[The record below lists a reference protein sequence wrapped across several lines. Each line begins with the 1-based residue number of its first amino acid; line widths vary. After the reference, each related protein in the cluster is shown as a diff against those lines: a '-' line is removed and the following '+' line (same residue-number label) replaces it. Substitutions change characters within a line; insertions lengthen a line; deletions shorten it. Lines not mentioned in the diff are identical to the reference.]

1 MWIQLQSLKWL
12 NFAIDKLILMRYK
25 ITAVGSV
32 ECGAHGRG
40 VKTMCSAML
49 YTLIWLILFVFIR
62 SSKNRERE
70 INDFAVIFS
79 GI

>member
-1 MWIQLQSLKWL
+1 MAGLYRI
-12 NFAIDKLILMRYK
+12 KLLLLE
-25 ITAVGSV
+25 V

-40 VKTMCSAML
+40 VKIMCSAML
-49 YTLIWLILFVFIR
+49 YTLIWLILVVFIR

-70 INDFAVIFS
+70 INDFAIIFS